1 MNPRV
6 LTVQA
11 HDDHSLTITFTNGE
25 RRRFDVKPYLD
36 QGVFRELR
44 SLSYFKAVRPAL
56 GTVQWPNE
64 QDFCPDLLYE
74 ESIPCGGSAA
84 RSCSRVRPAH
94 TPRKAARGG
103 GGTGTRGA

>member
-6 LTVQA
+6 VTVRA

-25 RRRFDVKPYLD
+25 MRRFDTKPYLD

-44 SLSYFKAVRPAL
+44 SLSYFKAVRPML
-56 GTVQWPNE
+56 GTIQWPNE

-74 ESIPCGGSAA
+74 ESIPCGGSAP
-84 RSCSRVRPAH
+84 RRRSRVQPDR
-94 TPRKAARGG
+94 TRRKAACNRRAG
-103 GGTGTRGA
+103 R